1 MSRGDRYVRGSGSRE
16 RSVCAAER
24 VGAAS
29 VWGCD
34 RSWGAGLG
42 PQTGL
47 ERVGC
52 RPRGVAGAV
61 FARFVAGGVGGE
73 GSPRAAGSRR
83 TAPGLGVGGGS
94 LVLLGDA
101 GHRARRGGHRLNVA
115 AVSLAKVRRDFPGR
129 VVGVLW
135 VDGWEGEDAVKAS
148 GEVAFEAAQR
158 ALFGFALALFARE
171 VLLGRWIVVR
181 AGDRDDVQ
189 CVVELAIPAAVES
202 ILGALP

>member
-16 RSVCAAER
+16 RGVCAAER
-24 VGAAS
+24 VRSSS

-101 GHRARRGGHRLNVA
+101 GHRARRGGHRLDVA
-115 AVSLAKVRRDFPGR
+115 AVSPPRVGRAVSGR

-135 VDGWEGEDAVKAS
+135 VDGWEREDAVNAS
-148 GEVAFEAAQR
+148 GEVALDAAQR
-158 ALFGFALALFARE
+158 ALLGFALALFASE
-171 VLLGRWIVVR
+171 VLLCGGIVVR
-181 AGDRDDVQ
+181 ARDRDDVQ
-189 CVVELAIPAAVES
+189 RVVELAIPTAVES
-202 ILGALP
+202 ILGPLA